1 MLSTNTINQNIQSSL
16 PQPLENES
24 FIPQPSFLRLL
35 KYHTDTI
42 SAIAFNS
49 NNKQLMSSSFDNR
62 VMVWDLTSLK
72 NLPSIG
78 SGHTSLINDLSIAP
92 NGFLFASASSD
103 HTVRLWSNTYD
114 YSSQNRKIQSQVLK
128 FHSAPVK
135 SVDFSCDSRLITS
148 CSDDETVK
156 IIGVADK
163 RLKATLTGHKN
174 WVKTCRFS
182 KDAKLIASGS
192 DDKTLRLWDVQMK
205 KQAYCFENE
214 HKGAVNCVR
223 FHPDNSCIATACFDS
238 KIRLFDVR
246 SKRTVQI
253 YSYHTKPATCVAFHP
268 SGMFL
273 SSTSY
278 DGTIKIYDLR
288 IGDILFTLN
297 AHESA
302 VMSCAFSQFGDYFAS
317 GGLDSQI
324 VIWKSNL
331 ESYSNLPERIASYNS
346 EYTESPSPT
355 SSKPFNSETGLN
367 YKKVGSR
374 ERRDVSEGLTN
385 VFDKMV
391 SQMDMITSS
400 FVNFEKRISKM
411 EEMVDEMNEEDEK
424 NMHDMN

>member
-1 MLSTNTINQNIQSSL
+1 MLSTNSLNQNAIPSY
-16 PQPLENES
+16 PNPLEQET

-42 SAIAFNS
+42 TSIAFNS
-49 NNKQLMSSSFDNR
+49 NNKQLISSSFDNK

-72 NLPSIG
+72 TLPSIG
-78 SGHTSLINDLSIAP
+78 TGHTSLINDISIAP

-114 YSSQNRKIQSQVLK
+114 YSSEKRRIQSQVLK

-135 SVDFSCDSRLITS
+135 SVDFSCDSRLVCS
-148 CSDDETVK
+148 CSDDKTVK

-205 KQAYCFENE
+205 KQVYNFENE
-214 HKGAVNCVR
+214 HKGSVNCVR

-253 YSYHTKPATCVAFHP
+253 YSYHNKPATCVSFHP

-302 VMSCAFSQFGDYFAS
+302 VMCCAFSHFGDYFAS

-324 VIWKSNL
+324 VLWKSNL
-331 ESYSNLPERIASYNS
+331 ESYSNLPDKNANFE
-346 EYTESPSPT
+346 ESPSPT
-355 SSKPFNSETGLN
+355 STKPFNSETGLN
-367 YKKVGSR
+367 YKKVSH
-374 ERRDVSEGLTN
+374 EKKDVSEGLTN

-411 EEMVDEMNEEDEK
+411 E
-424 NMHDMN
+424 

>member
-1 MLSTNTINQNIQSSL
+1 MLSTTLQNKKTFQSQIN
-16 PQPLENES
+16 PLEQES
-24 FIPQPSFLRLL
+24 MIPQPQFLRLL

-42 SAIAFNS
+42 TSIAFNS
-49 NNKQLMSSSFDNR
+49 NNKQLISSSYDNR

-72 NLPSIG
+72 QLPSIG
-78 SGHTSLINDLSIAP
+78 IGHTSLINDLSISP

-114 YSSQNRKIQSQVLK
+114 YSSEKRRIQSQVLK
-128 FHSAPVK
+128 FHTAPVK
-135 SVDFSCDSRLITS
+135 SVDFSCDSRLVCS
-148 CSDDETVK
+148 CSDDKTVK
-156 IIGVADK
+156 IIGVSDK
-163 RLKATLTGHKN
+163 RLKATFIGHNN

-205 KQAYCFENE
+205 KEAYNYENE
-214 HKGAVNCVR
+214 HKGSVNCVR

-253 YSYHTKPATCVAFHP
+253 YSYHNKPATCVSFHP
-268 SGMFL
+268 NGMFL

-302 VMSCAFSQFGDYFAS
+302 VMCCAFSQFGDYFAS

-324 VIWKSNL
+324 VLWKSNL
-331 ESYSNLPERIASYNS
+331 ESYSNLPEKIIGNFDDNL
-346 EYTESPSPT
+346 SPT
-355 SSKPFNSETGLN
+355 SSKPFSSVTGLN
-367 YKKVGSR
+367 YKKTTSQKKNA
-374 ERRDVSEGLTN
+374 SEGLTN

-411 EEMVDEMNEEDEK
+411 EELVDEMNKEDEK
-424 NMHDMN
+424 NLKDMN